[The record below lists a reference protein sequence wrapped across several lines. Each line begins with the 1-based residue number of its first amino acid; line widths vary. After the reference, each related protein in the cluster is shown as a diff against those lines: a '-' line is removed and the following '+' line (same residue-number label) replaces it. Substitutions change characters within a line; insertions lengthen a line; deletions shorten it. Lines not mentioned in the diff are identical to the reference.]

1 LQSFSIRFNRL
12 HEQKPRALGDG
23 RDGYPTDRRHPCYR
37 ARSRTPQQFHAEV
50 LGALERDGGLKALLE
65 AMQWCSRNRLS
76 PPDWVWIRISELLAN
91 PTRLAKLL
99 KAARRDRRLHFPR
112 WELVKELQE
121 RRDELARAPAYL
133 EPTLDAA
140 FENASEALEGTK
152 AAGAPDTIKKSWQL
166 IERRFRARR

>member
-1 LQSFSIRFNRL
+1 VPRIGRIAVAALQR
-12 HEQKPRALGDG
+12 DG
-23 RDGYPTDRRHPCYR
+23 RLT
-37 ARSRTPQQFHAEV
+37 
-50 LGALERDGGLKALLE
+50 ALLE

-121 RRDELARAPAYL
+121 RRDELARPPANL
-133 EPTLDAA
+133 EPTLPAA
-140 FENASEALEGTK
+140 FENASEALEGSE
-152 AAGAPDTIKKSWQL
+152 AAGAPDTIKKSWQRV
-166 IERRFRARR
+166 EREFRARR